1 MIFIEMTTSYI
12 YNRKQ
17 TTKYEV
23 KENDNQHV

>member
-1 MIFIEMTTSYI
+1 MIFIEMTISCI

-17 TTKYEV
+17 TEKYEV